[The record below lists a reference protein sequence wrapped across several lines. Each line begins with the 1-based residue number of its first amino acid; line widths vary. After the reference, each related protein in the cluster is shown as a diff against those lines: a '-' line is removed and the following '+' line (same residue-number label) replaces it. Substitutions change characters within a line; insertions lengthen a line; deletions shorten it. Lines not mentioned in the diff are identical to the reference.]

1 MEPISAAIA
10 AGASLIGTGATAYAQ
25 GKMNKKTREWNEKMY
40 GIQRKDS
47 LSDWTM
53 QNQYNSP
60 SAQMERLKMAGLNPA
75 LVYGKGT
82 IDNQTGSVRS
92 TEAKSW
98 NPQAPAFNF
107 GQAAEAGISA
117 YYDSRI
123 KNQQV
128 DNLKTQNTVNINQA
142 ANLAAQT
149 AATIQ
154 GTARSKF
161 ELELASEL
169 RSTSLEA
176 AKASLRK
183 MNIESDIALERNDRE
198 KLKNNMDLKT
208 GEINL
213 EKTAV
218 EILQTR
224 AQTAKTWQE
233 RASIMQGI
241 SNLRNT
247 NELQKIEI
255 DLRKRGVNPNDSMW
269 ERLLGQV
276 IDKIIGTPN
285 LTPQQK
291 SDRNIQEWKNKGLYY

>member
-1 MEPISAAIA
+1 MEPVSAAIA
-10 AGASLIGTGATAYAQ
+10 GGAALLGTGASAYAQ

-40 GIQRKDS
+40 NQQRQHS
-47 LSDWTM
+47 LQDWAM
-53 QNQYNSP
+53 QNEYNSP
-60 SAQMERLKMAGLNPA
+60 ERQMQRLKMAGLNPNM
-75 LVYGKGT
+75 VYGKGT

-92 TEAKSW
+92 TEVKSW
-98 NPQAPAFNF
+98 NPQAPVYNL

-123 KNQQV
+123 KNQTV
-128 DNLKTQNTVNINQA
+128 DNLKTQNTVNINNA

-154 GTARSKF
+154 NTAKSKF
-161 ELELASEL
+161 ELELATEL
-169 RSTSLEA
+169 RQTSLEA
-176 AKASLRK
+176 AKASLR
-183 MNIESDIALERNDRE
+183 NINVQTDIALDRNERE

-213 EKTAV
+213 QKTAV
-218 EILQTR
+218 EILQTK

-241 SNLRNT
+241 SNLRKT
-247 NELQKIEI
+247 GELQQIEI
-255 DLRKRGVNPNDSMW
+255 ELRKKGVNPNDSMW
-269 ERLLGQV
+269 ERLLGQA
-276 IDKIIGTPN
+276 IDGIIGNKN

-291 SDRNIQEWKNKGLYY
+291 SEKNIQDWKNKGLYY